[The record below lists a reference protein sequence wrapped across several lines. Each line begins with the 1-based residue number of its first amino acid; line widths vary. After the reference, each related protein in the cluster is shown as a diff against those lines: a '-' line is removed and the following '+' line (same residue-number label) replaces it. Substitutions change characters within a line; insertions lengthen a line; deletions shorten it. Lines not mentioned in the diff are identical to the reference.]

1 MRKIRTAMFGT
12 GFMGKVH
19 TEAIRRLGNVE
30 VVAVAGVD
38 QADAERFAA
47 AFGIPRAA
55 GWEELLADKD
65 IDAVHICTPNYL
77 HYGMS
82 KAALE
87 AGKNV
92 LCEKPLTM
100 TRAEADELVALAK
113 KKNLANCVNHN
124 LRCYPLVQ
132 QVRSMIESGRK
143 GGRDILRGTSC
154 HAAALLFTQQQN

>member
-1 MRKIRTAMFGT
+1 MGLNGGRDHPMTGRILRLFAIALYRIRSMRKIRTAMFGT

-38 QADAERFAA
+38 QADAEKFAA
-47 AFGIPRAA
+47 AFGVPKAA
-55 GWEELLADKD
+55 QWEDLLADKE

-92 LCEKPLTM
+92 LCEKPLT
-100 TRAEADELVALAK
+100 
-113 KKNLANCVNHN
+113 
-124 LRCYPLVQ
+124 
-132 QVRSMIESGRK
+132 
-143 GGRDILRGTSC
+143 
-154 HAAALLFTQQQN
+154 